1 LGLLISITDPS
12 RVRPNEIDFDR
23 VERLEKSA
31 KKHNRLGKEALAVAL
46 GSMDDLISAGFDK
59 AEVKQK
65 LTEEVSNFED
75 YYYNPDNNTK
85 QEPYKTTIVEKTCVK
100 QQENI

>member
-1 LGLLISITDPS
+1 
-12 RVRPNEIDFDR
+12 
-23 VERLEKSA
+23 
-31 KKHNRLGKEALAVAL
+31 
-46 GSMDDLISAGFDK
+46 MDDLISAGFDK

-65 LTEEVSNFED
+65 LTEEASNFED